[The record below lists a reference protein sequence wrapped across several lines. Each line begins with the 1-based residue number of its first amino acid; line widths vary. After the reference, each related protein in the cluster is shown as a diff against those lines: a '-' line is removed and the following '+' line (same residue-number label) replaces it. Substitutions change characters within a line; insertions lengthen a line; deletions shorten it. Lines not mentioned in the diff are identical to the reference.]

1 MEALQSSSLDIEASA
16 KAMLSAL
23 MVGSRLVRKFKK
35 KKIPTGDKPAANE
48 GNAPQATGKLA
59 ASASVGVQTIPAELS
74 SDEPRIRTGEEGG
87 PADFLREELRHAQA
101 VLNDSL
107 AGQERLAAV
116 EKRLV
121 RRPPLRACWRPF

>member
-35 KKIPTGDKPAANE
+35 KKIPAAAAADE

-74 SDEPRIRTGEEGG
+74 SEEPRIRTGEEGG

-116 EKRLV
+116 EERLV